1 MKIRRLVVLASI
13 LVVCLVLLTL
23 QTRGYGTRM
32 GDAVALVTTPV
43 QTAVA
48 AIPRAAFG
56 VWSLY
61 LDWKGVRAENRRLR
75 DEIRRL
81 RVDAL
86 WVAEATEENGRLRR
100 LLALRNRLPIATLP
114 GEVIAREWGG
124 WVRSL
129 TVNRGRGDDVKRLT
143 AVISPD
149 GLVGRI
155 VDVRLGASI
164 VQVLTDPSSTIG
176 AHVVRTRT
184 PGIVEGEPRGTL
196 RFKYMARDGAGLV
209 VGDVIVTSGLGGV
222 FPRGVPIGR
231 VRAID
236 DRGSALF
243 HYALLTPVVD
253 FARVDEVL
261 LVTGERM
268 PDLAGYF
275 PHRRLAGR

>member
-1 MKIRRLVVLASI
+1 VKIRRFVLLVTI
-13 LVVCLVLLTL
+13 LVVCLGLLTL
-23 QTRGYGTRM
+23 QTRGYGARA
-32 GDAVALVTTPV
+32 GDVVALVTTPI
-43 QTAVA
+43 QIALA
-48 AIPRAAFG
+48 AIPRAALG
-56 VWSLY
+56 AWSVY
-61 LDWKGVRAENRRLR
+61 LDWKGVRSENRRLR
-75 DEIRRL
+75 EEIQRL

-86 WVAEATEENGRLRR
+86 WVTEAVDENRRLRR
-100 LLALRNRLPIATLP
+100 LLDLRNRLPVATLA
-114 GEVIAREWGG
+114 GEVIARDWGG

-155 VDVRLGASI
+155 VDVRMGASI
-164 VQVLTDPSSTIG
+164 VQVLTDPSSTVG
-176 AHVVRTRT
+176 AHALRTRT
-184 PGIVEGEPRGTL
+184 PGIVEGEPRGTI
-196 RFKYMARDGAGLV
+196 RFKYMARDGAGIAV
-209 VGDVIVTSGLGGV
+209 DDVIVTAGLGGV

-243 HYALLTPVVD
+243 HYALLAPVVD

-268 PDLAGYF
+268 LDLTAFFVRTDG
-275 PHRRLAGR
+275 